1 MFPPDKNG
9 NLHAFIISIFW
20 EESEVRQTTDTEAC
34 RVCDVF
40 KDYGKCCSTVIEK
53 KRDKKK

>member
-1 MFPPDKNG
+1 MHLLYPF
-9 NLHAFIISIFW
+9 
-20 EESEVRQTTDTEAC
+20 SEKSQKSDRQLTLRLAE
-34 RVCDVF
+34 VCDVF